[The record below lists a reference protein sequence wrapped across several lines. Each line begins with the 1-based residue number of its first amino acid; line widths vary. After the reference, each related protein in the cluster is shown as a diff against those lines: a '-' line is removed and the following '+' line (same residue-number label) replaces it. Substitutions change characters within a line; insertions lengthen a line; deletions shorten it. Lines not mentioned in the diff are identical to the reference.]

1 MLQHQQFT
9 YTVTGHH
16 QYFSSQPEEW
26 FEVDT
31 NEDETDPDW
40 NPSTEK
46 CVDNASPAMSLDFRE
61 NKKIII
67 KICIIFSLLIVFF
80 YYYTP
85 ASRRGRGYTV
95 LPLSVLPSVQDIFRH
110 IFLSNC

>member
-40 NPSTEK
+40 TPSTEK
-46 CVDNASPAMSLDFRE
+46 CVDNGSPAMSLDFRE
-61 NKKIII
+61 NEKIII
-67 KICIIFSLLIVFF
+67 KICIIFSLLIDFIIII
-80 YYYTP
+80 P
-85 ASRRGRGYTV
+85 P
-95 LPLSVLPSVQDIFRH
+95 LPEGGGVYCFTSVRPSVRPRYFSSHFSQ
-110 IFLSNC
+110 